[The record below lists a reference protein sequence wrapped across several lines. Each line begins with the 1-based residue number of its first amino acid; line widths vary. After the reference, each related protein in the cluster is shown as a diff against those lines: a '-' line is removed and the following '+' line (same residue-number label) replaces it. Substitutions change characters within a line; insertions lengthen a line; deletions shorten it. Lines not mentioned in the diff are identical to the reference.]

1 MSIVQKIKRVFPDTE
16 EDAKFAHKDFSIGVI
31 ENIPFP
37 VAYINRNNHYEYA
50 NKAWLDLY
58 ETASENII
66 GKSADEF
73 FESVDEHAKEY
84 LQKVLN
90 GESVTYEGE
99 VRKKDRRHHI
109 EITSTPQ
116 FDDEGNIK
124 GYLSWVRDITDS
136 KKAKQ
141 ALKDT
146 EELYRHLIGSLP
158 AAIYTTDTS
167 GHITMYN
174 DAATKLWGRRP
185 EIGKDLWCGSWKIFE
200 PDGVTEIPLDQCPMA
215 IALKEKRKV
224 PTTTP
229 FIAEQPDGT
238 RKYFIPY
245 PVPLFNSEGEMTGA
259 FNMLVDVTESKLSE
273 VEKSKLAAIVQSSDD
288 AIISKTLDGII
299 TSWNDAAQKLF
310 GYTEEEMIGQSIMK
324 LIPKGREGEE
334 TEIIRKLKQGEKID
348 HFETQRLTKQGKL
361 LEISLTISP
370 IRDSNGFIV
379 GASKIAR
386 DISSRKQSE
395 ELNARLAAI
404 VQSSDDVIIG
414 KTLDGTV
421 TSWNTAAE
429 KLFGYT
435 EEEMIGQPITKIIPP
450 ERINEE
456 YEILGQLRQ
465 GKKVEHF
472 ETKRMAR
479 DGRLIDISLTTS
491 PIKDSR
497 GEVIGA
503 SKIARNISL
512 QKETARLIHENEER
526 FRMAVEMTSLG
537 TWEYD
542 PAGLTLLCSQES
554 RKICGI
560 PGGVDPLYTDFLN
573 HIYADDKNYFGEKMI
588 QAIKPGNDGKLEAEI
603 RLHRFDVED
612 EIRWLHIRAKMFF
625 EDDSL
630 RGRLL
635 GTMLDVTEEKT
646 RELELKESVELFQT
660 MADNVPAMIWM
671 SGTDKFEDY
680 FNKTWLQFTGRTREQ
695 ESNEGWL
702 EAVYPEDVE
711 RCIETYNSSFKQQ
724 KRFYTEY
731 RLRRHD
737 GEYRWIA
744 DNSVPRFS
752 AEGEFLGFISACMD
766 IDDQKRFR
774 EKILESELLFK
785 TISNASP
792 AALWMTNEVEEN
804 IFVSD
809 TWLKWTGK
817 NSQEVMSR
825 SWMESVSV
833 EDREPMATE
842 FKECFQQRKNF
853 KREFRFTR
861 HDGETR
867 WGLTEGYP
875 FYDLQGE
882 FSGFAGSITD
892 ITELKKLE
900 QRKDDFIKMA
910 SHELKTPITSI
921 NGYVQL
927 MLNIFNEAD
936 EQRLRSSKQ
945 TIKSSL
951 NTISKQ
957 VVKLTRLISELL
969 DLSRIE
975 SGKLELHKTAF
986 DLGAL
991 VEETVQ
997 DIRQTASKHAVIL
1010 HNDFEGKVFADKD
1023 RIAQVL
1029 VNLLTNAIKYSPDS
1043 DSIEVFVDNNK
1054 DSAIVK
1060 VKDYGIGIDSK
1071 DQLRIFE
1078 RFYRAEGKSEQT
1090 FPGFGI
1096 GLFIASEIV
1105 QRHNGSLS
1113 VKSEKG
1119 KGSVFTVS
1127 IPINSETSKE

>member
-1 MSIVQKIKRVFPDTE
+1 MSTIQKIQRVFPGTDGA
-16 EDAKFAHKDFSIGVI
+16 AKFAEPGFSIGVL
-31 ENIPFP
+31 EMIPFP
-37 VAYINRNNHYEYA
+37 VAYVNDSNRYEYV
-50 NKAWLDLY
+50 NKAFLDWH
-58 ETASENII
+58 NVGKDDVI
-66 GKSADEF
+66 GKKIGEF
-73 FESVDEHAKEY
+73 LAPAV
-84 LQKVLN
+84 
-90 GESVTYEGE
+90 YEL
-99 VRKKDRRHHI
+99 VKDKI
-109 EITSTPQ
+109 E
-116 FDDEGNIK
+116 
-124 GYLSWVRDITDS
+124 L
-136 KKAKQ
+136 
-141 ALKDT
+141 ALK
-146 EELYRHLIGSLP
+146 GK
-158 AAIYTTDTS
+158 
-167 GHITMYN
+167 
-174 DAATKLWGRRP
+174 ATKYEMELPYKTSHPYLEVSYTP
-185 EIGKDLWCGSWKIFE
+185 EFDASGNVK
-200 PDGVTEIPLDQCPMA
+200 GVL
-215 IALKEKRKV
+215 V
-224 PTTTP
+224 FTT
-229 FIAEQPDGT
+229 
-238 RKYFIPY
+238 
-245 PVPLFNSEGEMTGA
+245 
-259 FNMLVDVTESKLSE
+259 DVTEKK
-273 VEKSKLAAIVQSSDD
+273 KSQEINSRLAAIVQSSDD
-288 AIISKTLDGII
+288 AIIGKTLNGII
-299 TSWNDAAQKLF
+299 TNWNDAAGKLF

-324 LIPKGREGEE
+324 LIPKDREGEE
-334 TEIIRKLKQGEKID
+334 AEIISKLEKGEKID
-348 HFETQRLTKQGKL
+348 HFETKRITREGKL
-361 LEISLTISP
+361 LDISLTISP
-370 IRDSNGFIV
+370 IRDSNGNII

-386 DISSRKQSE
+386 DITGRKQIE

-414 KTLDGTV
+414 KTLEGTV
-421 TSWNTAAE
+421 TSWNNAAE
-429 KLFGYT
+429 KLFGYS
-435 EEEMIGQPITKIIPP
+435 EEEMIGQSIFKIIPP
-450 ERINEE
+450 ERVNEE
-456 YEILGQLRQ
+456 YEILDQLRQ

-472 ETKRMAR
+472 ETKRMAK
-479 DGRLIDISLTTS
+479 DKKLIDISLTTS
-491 PIKDSR
+491 PIRDIR
-497 GEVIGA
+497 GKIIGA
-503 SKIARNISL
+503 SKIARNIGL

-526 FRMAVEMTSLG
+526 FRMAVEMTGLG

-542 PAGLTLLCSQES
+542 PKEVTLLCSVES

-560 PGGVDPLYTDFLN
+560 PEGVDPPFTDFLN
-573 HIYADDKNYFGEKMI
+573 HIYSEDRNHFLQQIIEAT
-588 QAIKPGNDGKLEAEI
+588 KPGSDGKFDLEA
-603 RLHRFDVED
+603 RVHRFNNSND
-612 EIRWLHIRAKMFF
+612 IRWLHIRAKMFF
-625 EDDSL
+625 DDDRL

-680 FNKTWLQFTGRTREQ
+680 FNKTWLQFTGRTREE

-702 EAVYPEDVE
+702 DSVHPDDIK
-711 RCIETYNSSFKQQ
+711 RCIDTYNASFKEQ

-744 DNSVPRFS
+744 DNSVPRIS

-792 AALWMTNEVEEN
+792 AALWMTNEDEEN
-804 IFVSD
+804 VFISD

-817 NSQEVMSR
+817 NFDDVIGKT
-825 SWMESVSV
+825 WMESVSD
-833 EDREPMATE
+833 EDRESMTTE
-842 FKECFQQRKNF
+842 FRECFRQRKNF
-853 KREFRFTR
+853 KTEFRFKR
-861 HDGETR
+861 YDGETR

-875 FYDLQGE
+875 FYDLDGE
-882 FSGFAGSITD
+882 FSGFAGSVTD

-986 DLGAL
+986 DLGSL

-997 DIRQTASKHAVIL
+997 DIRQIASKHAIIL
-1010 HNDFEGKVFADKD
+1010 HNDFEGKLVADRD

-1029 VNLLTNAIKYSPDS
+1029 LNLLTNAIKYSPDS
-1043 DSIEVFVDNNK
+1043 DSIEVFADSNK
-1054 DSAIVK
+1054 EAAIIK
-1060 VKDYGIGIDSK
+1060 VKDYGIGIESK
-1071 DQLRIFE
+1071 DHVRIFE

-1105 QRHNGSLS
+1105 QRHNGSIS
-1113 VKSEKG
+1113 VQSEKG

-1127 IPINSETSKE
+1127 IPIGSETNKE

>member
-1 MSIVQKIKRVFPDTE
+1 MSTIQEVKRVFPAME
-16 EDAKFAHKDFSIGVI
+16 ENEKFAHKDFSIGVI
-31 ENIPFP
+31 EMIPFP
-37 VAYINRNNHYEYA
+37 VAYIDSSTRYEYVNQA
-50 NKAWLDLY
+50 YLDWHGATK
-58 ETASENII
+58 EEVI
-66 GKSADEF
+66 GKKVNEF
-73 FESVDEHAKEY
+73 LEPSVYELVKDHIQVA
-84 LQKVLN
+84 LN
-90 GESVTYEGE
+90 GDQTKYELELPFKTSRRYVEVVYTPEFDESGNVKGILAFTSDITE
-99 VRKKDRRHHI
+99 RKKSQ
-109 EITSTPQ
+109 EA
-116 FDDEGNIK
+116 N
-124 GYLSWVRDITDS
+124 
-136 KKAKQ
+136 A
-141 ALKDT
+141 
-146 EELYRHLIGSLP
+146 
-158 AAIYTTDTS
+158 
-167 GHITMYN
+167 
-174 DAATKLWGRRP
+174 
-185 EIGKDLWCGSWKIFE
+185 
-200 PDGVTEIPLDQCPMA
+200 
-215 IALKEKRKV
+215 
-224 PTTTP
+224 
-229 FIAEQPDGT
+229 
-238 RKYFIPY
+238 
-245 PVPLFNSEGEMTGA
+245 
-259 FNMLVDVTESKLSE
+259 
-273 VEKSKLAAIVQSSDD
+273 KLAAIVQSSDD
-288 AIISKTLDGII
+288 AIIGKTLGGII
-299 TSWNDAAQKLF
+299 TSWNNAAEKLF
-310 GYTEEEMIGQSIMK
+310 GYTEDEIIGQSIMT
-324 LIPKGREGEE
+324 LIPKDREGEE
-334 TEIIRKLKQGEKID
+334 SEIISKLKKGEKID
-348 HFETQRLTKQGKL
+348 HFETKRINKEGKL
-361 LEISLTISP
+361 LDISLTISP
-370 IRDSNGFIV
+370 IRDSNGTVI

-395 ELNARLAAI
+395 ALNSRLAAI

-414 KTLDGTV
+414 KTLDGIV
-421 TSWNTAAE
+421 TSWNNAAE

-435 EEEMIGQPITKIIPP
+435 EEEMIGQSITKIIPK

-456 YEILGQLRQ
+456 YEILGQLRE

-472 ETKRMAR
+472 ETKRMAK
-479 DGRLIDISLTTS
+479 DGKLIDISLTSS
-491 PIKDSR
+491 PIRDGS
-497 GEVIGA
+497 GNIIGA

-542 PAGLTLLCSQES
+542 PAGLTLLCSQET
-554 RKICGI
+554 RNICGI
-560 PGGVDPLYTDFLN
+560 PNGVDPVFTDFLN
-573 HIYADDKNYFGEKMI
+573 QVYSDDKNYFKE
-588 QAIKPGNDGKLEAEI
+588 QTVEAIKPGSDGKFDLEI
-603 RLHRFDVED
+603 RMHRFDNNGD
-612 EIRWLHIRAKMFF
+612 IRWLHVRAKMFL

-630 RGRLL
+630 RGRLI
-635 GTMLDVTEEKT
+635 GTMLDITEEKT

-680 FNKTWLQFTGRTREQ
+680 FNKTWLQFTGRTREE

-702 EAVYPEDVE
+702 DAVYPEDVK
-711 RCIETYNSSFKQQ
+711 RCIETYNSSFKEQ

-752 AEGEFLGFISACMD
+752 ADGEFLGFISACMD

-792 AALWMTNEVEEN
+792 AALWMTNEEEEN

-809 TWLKWTGK
+809 TWLKWTGR
-817 NSQEVMSR
+817 NSQEVIGK
-825 SWMESVSV
+825 SWMEAVAD
-833 EDREPMATE
+833 EDRETMLTG
-842 FKECFQQRKNF
+842 FRDCFHQRKNF
-853 KREFRFTR
+853 KTEFRFKR
-861 HDGETR
+861 HDGEIR
-867 WGLTEGYP
+867 WGLAEGYP
-875 FYDLQGE
+875 FYDLNEE

-936 EQRLRSSKQ
+936 EQRLRVSRQ

-951 NTISKQ
+951 YTISKQ

-986 DLGAL
+986 DLGGL

-997 DIRQTASKHAVIL
+997 DIRQTASKHAIIV

-1029 VNLLTNAIKYSPDS
+1029 LNLLTNAIKYSPDS
-1043 DSIEVFVDNNK
+1043 DSIEVFVENNK
-1054 DSAIVK
+1054 NSAIVK

-1071 DQLRIFE
+1071 DHVRIFE

-1105 QRHNGSLS
+1105 QRHNGSFS
-1113 VKSEKG
+1113 VQSEKG
-1119 KGSVFTVS
+1119 KGSTFIVS
-1127 IPINSETSKE
+1127 IPSNSEMNKD

>member
-1 MSIVQKIKRVFPDTE
+1 MSTLQKIPRTIPGTE
-16 EDAKFAHKDFSIGVI
+16 ENAKLAQAYFSFDII
-31 ENIPFP
+31 ERIPFP
-37 VAYINRNNHYEYA
+37 VAYINNNNRYEYV
-50 NKAWLDLY
+50 NKAYLDWRN
-58 ETASENII
+58 AIKDDVI
-66 GKSADEF
+66 GKKVDEF
-73 FESVDEHAKEY
+73 LEPSVYQSIKEHILTALSGNSTK
-84 LQKVLN
+84 
-90 GESVTYEGE
+90 YELE
-99 VRKKDRRHHI
+99 VPYGKSHRHVEVIYTPEFDKD
-109 EITSTPQ
+109 
-116 FDDEGNIK
+116 GNVK
-124 GYLSWVRDITDS
+124 GYLAFTNDITER
-136 KKAKQ
+136 KKS
-141 ALKDT
+141 
-146 EELYRHLIGSLP
+146 EELNAR
-158 AAIYTTDTS
+158 
-167 GHITMYN
+167 
-174 DAATKLWGRRP
+174 
-185 EIGKDLWCGSWKIFE
+185 
-200 PDGVTEIPLDQCPMA
+200 
-215 IALKEKRKV
+215 
-224 PTTTP
+224 
-229 FIAEQPDGT
+229 
-238 RKYFIPY
+238 
-245 PVPLFNSEGEMTGA
+245 
-259 FNMLVDVTESKLSE
+259 
-273 VEKSKLAAIVQSSDD
+273 LAAIVQSSDD
-288 AIISKTLDGII
+288 AIIGKTLKGII
-299 TSWNDAAQKLF
+299 TNWNNGAEKLF
-310 GYTEEEMIGQSIMK
+310 GYSEDEMIGQSIMK

-334 TEIIRKLKQGEKID
+334 SEIISKLERGEKID
-348 HFETQRLTKQGKL
+348 HFETKRISKEGKL
-361 LEISLTISP
+361 LDISLTISP
-370 IRDSNGFIV
+370 IRDSNGNVI

-386 DISSRKQSE
+386 DITERKKSE

-414 KTLDGTV
+414 KTMDGTV

-429 KLFGYT
+429 RLFGFA
-435 EEEMIGQPITKIIPP
+435 EKEMLGESITKIIPP
-450 ERINEE
+450 DRIKEE
-456 YEILGQLRQ
+456 YEILNQLRQ
-465 GKKVEHF
+465 GKKIEHF
-472 ETKRMAR
+472 ETKRLTK
-479 DGRLIDISLTTS
+479 GGKLIDISLTSS
-491 PIKDSR
+491 PIKDSS
-497 GEVIGA
+497 GEIIGA
-503 SKIARNISL
+503 SKIARNITS

-542 PAGLTLLCSQES
+542 PRDMTLLCSQET
-554 RKICGI
+554 RRICGI
-560 PGGVDPLYTDFLN
+560 PGADNPLFTVFAD
-573 HIYADDKNYFGEKMI
+573 HIFAEDKNLFLEQI
-588 QAIKPGNDGKLEAEI
+588 SEAVKPENDGMLDLEM
-603 RLHRFDVED
+603 RVHRFNNNDD
-612 EIRWLHIRAKMFF
+612 IRWLHIRAKMFF
-625 EDDSL
+625 EEDSL
-630 RGRLL
+630 QGRLI

-680 FNKTWLQFTGRTREQ
+680 FNKTWLQFTGRTSEQ

-702 EAVYPEDVE
+702 EVVHPDDIK
-711 RCIETYNSSFKQQ
+711 RCIDTYNASFMEQ

-792 AALWMTNEVEEN
+792 AALWMTNDEGEN
-804 IFVSD
+804 VFVSD

-817 NSQEVMSR
+817 NFQEVITKG
-825 SWMESVSV
+825 WMESVFDD
-833 EDREPMATE
+833 DRVSIGNE
-842 FKECFQQRKNF
+842 FRECFQQRKNF
-853 KREFRFTR
+853 KKEFRFIR
-861 HDGETR
+861 RDGEIR

-875 FYDLQGE
+875 FYDFDGE
-882 FSGFAGSITD
+882 FSGFAGSVTD

-900 QRKDDFIKMA
+900 ERKDDFIKMA

-936 EQRLRSSKQ
+936 EQRLQSSKQ

-951 NTISKQ
+951 RTISKQ

-986 DLGAL
+986 DLGDL

-997 DIRQTASKHAVIL
+997 DMRQTASKHAIIL

-1029 VNLLTNAIKYSPDS
+1029 LNLLTNAIKYSPDS
-1043 DSIEVFVDNNK
+1043 DSIEVFTGNDE
-1054 DSAIVK
+1054 DLAIIK
-1060 VKDYGIGIDSK
+1060 VKDYGIGIDGK
-1071 DQLRIFE
+1071 DHSRIFE

-1105 QRHNGSLS
+1105 QRHNGSIS
-1113 VKSEKG
+1113 VQSEKG

-1127 IPINSETSKE
+1127 LPVNPQNNGK

>member
-1 MSIVQKIKRVFPDTE
+1 MSTLQKIQRAVPDTE
-16 EDAKFAHKDFSIGVI
+16 ENANLAQADFSFGII
-31 ENIPFP
+31 EMIPFP
-37 VAYINRNNHYEYA
+37 VAYINNKNCYEYV
-50 NKAWLDLY
+50 NKAYLDWR
-58 ETASENII
+58 EVNKEDVI
-66 GKSADEF
+66 GKKVEEF
-73 FESVDEHAKEY
+73 LEPSVYEFAKEHM
-84 LQKVLN
+84 LIALN
-90 GESVTYEGE
+90 GNPTKYEIELPYRTDHRYAE
-99 VRKKDRRHHI
+99 VIYTPEFDKK
-109 EITSTPQ
+109 
-116 FDDEGNIK
+116 GNVK
-124 GYLSWVRDITDS
+124 GYLAVTTDITER
-136 KKAKQ
+136 KKS
-141 ALKDT
+141 
-146 EELYRHLIGSLP
+146 EELNAR
-158 AAIYTTDTS
+158 
-167 GHITMYN
+167 
-174 DAATKLWGRRP
+174 
-185 EIGKDLWCGSWKIFE
+185 
-200 PDGVTEIPLDQCPMA
+200 
-215 IALKEKRKV
+215 
-224 PTTTP
+224 
-229 FIAEQPDGT
+229 
-238 RKYFIPY
+238 
-245 PVPLFNSEGEMTGA
+245 
-259 FNMLVDVTESKLSE
+259 
-273 VEKSKLAAIVQSSDD
+273 LAAIVQSSDD
-288 AIISKTLDGII
+288 AIIAKTLDGII
-299 TSWNDAAQKLF
+299 TSWNIAAEKMF
-310 GYTEEEMIGQSIMK
+310 GYTENEMIGQSIMK
-324 LIPKGREGEE
+324 LIPKDREGEE
-334 TEIIRKLKQGEKID
+334 SEIIDKLKKGEKID
-348 HFETQRLTKQGKL
+348 HFETKRINREGKL
-361 LEISLTISP
+361 LDISLTISP
-370 IRDSNGFIV
+370 IRNSNGTV
-379 GASKIAR
+379 TGASKIAR
-386 DISSRKQSE
+386 DITNRKKSE

-414 KTLDGTV
+414 KTLDGIV
-421 TSWNTAAE
+421 ASWNIAAE

-435 EEEMIGQPITKIIPP
+435 EDEMIGQSITRIIPP

-456 YEILGQLRQ
+456 YEILGQLKQ
-465 GKKVEHF
+465 GNKVEHF
-472 ETKRMAR
+472 ETKRMTK
-479 DGRLIDISLTTS
+479 DGRLIDISLTSS
-491 PIKDSR
+491 PIKDSN

-503 SKIARNISL
+503 SKIARNITL
-512 QKETARLIHENEER
+512 QKETARLMHENEER

-542 PAGLTLLCSQES
+542 PKSLIMLCSQES
-554 RKICGI
+554 RRICGI
-560 PGGVDPLYTDFLN
+560 PESVNPAFAVFLN
-573 HIYADDKNYFGEKMI
+573 HIHAEDKDHFLE
-588 QAIKPGNDGKLEAEI
+588 QVTEAIKPGGEGKFDLEI
-603 RLHRFDVED
+603 RVHSFNNND
-612 EIRWLHIRAKMFF
+612 EIRWVHIRAKMFF

-630 RGRLL
+630 GGRLL
-635 GTMLDVTEEKT
+635 GTMLDITEEKT

-702 EAVYPEDVE
+702 EAVHPDDVK
-711 RCIETYNSSFKQQ
+711 RCIDTYNASFREQ

-752 AEGEFLGFISACMD
+752 AEGEFLGFISASMD

-792 AALWMTNEVEEN
+792 AALWMTNEEGEN
-804 IFVSD
+804 VFVSD

-817 NSQEVMSR
+817 DFQEVIHR
-825 SWMESVSV
+825 GWVQSVAN
-833 EDREPMATE
+833 EDKNSMMTE
-842 FKECFQQRKNF
+842 FSECFRQRKNF
-853 KREFRFTR
+853 KKEFKFNRY
-861 HDGETR
+861 DGEIR

-875 FYDLQGE
+875 FYDFDGE
-882 FSGFAGSITD
+882 FSGFAGSVTD

-951 NTISKQ
+951 HTISKQ

-975 SGKLELHKTAF
+975 SGKLELDKAAF
-986 DLGAL
+986 DMGAL

-997 DIRQTASKHAVIL
+997 DMRQTTSKHAIIL

-1029 VNLLTNAIKYSPDS
+1029 LNLLTNAIKYSPDS
-1043 DSIEVFVDNNK
+1043 DSIEVFTHNSK
-1054 DSAIVK
+1054 DSAIIK
-1060 VKDYGIGIDSK
+1060 VKDHGIGIDSK
-1071 DQLRIFE
+1071 DHIRIFE

-1105 QRHNGSLS
+1105 QRHNGSIS
-1113 VKSEKG
+1113 VHSEKG

-1127 IPINSETSKE
+1127 IPVNSETNKE